1 MKSELEKAMLELAHL
16 KGKAK
21 KKISPELY
29 EQVRAE
35 AFRELEEARKTSKDK
50 YISHEELKKR
60 FFSERNL

>member
-1 MKSELEKAMLELAHL
+1 MKLKKAMLELAHL

-21 KKISPELY
+21 KKVSAEKY

-35 AFRELEEARKTSKDK
+35 AFRELEKARKTSKSK